1 MLLVKKAMT
10 NLDRDITL
18 PTKVHIVKDML
29 FPVVIYECESWI
41 LKKKKNRLNTE
52 ELMLSNCAVG
62 ENS

>member
-41 LKKKKNRLNTE
+41 LKKNRLNTE